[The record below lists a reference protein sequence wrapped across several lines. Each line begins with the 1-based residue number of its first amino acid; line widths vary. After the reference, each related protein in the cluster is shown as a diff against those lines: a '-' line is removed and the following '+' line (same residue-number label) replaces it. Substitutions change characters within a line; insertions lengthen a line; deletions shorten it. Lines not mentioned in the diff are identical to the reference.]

1 MKSDIYEVE
10 KAGIE
15 QLRKA
20 DVNATLTQDPG
31 ALSMLWADDGINLQ
45 TPGNPTIG
53 IAALKT
59 FYEKFRSDYPEFKV
73 LEYSPEFR
81 ELQLVEGWAIEL
93 IDANATLRMS
103 AKDEPVRVQTKLVR
117 VLKRQSDGS
126 WKFALVSPK

>member
-1 MKSDIYEVE
+1 MKSDMYEEE

-15 QLRKA
+15 RLRKA
-20 DVNATLTQDPG
+20 DIDATLTQDPG
-31 ALSMLWADDGINLQ
+31 ALSTLWADDGINLQ
-45 TPGNPTIG
+45 TPGAPTIG
-53 IAALKT
+53 ITALRK
-59 FYEKFRSDYPEFKV
+59 FYEKFRSAYPEFRV
-73 LEYSPEFR
+73 VEYSPEFK

-117 VLKRQSDGS
+117 VLKRQGDGS